1 MKYETVIEVWISTF
15 TKFLEL
21 FIYFFGST
29 VVMYYLWNDICN
41 PVLHLR
47 TFSFGQMAALLFACM
62 TAQPFITG
70 KYFNTIQTT
79 SNGLPKWV
87 NYIILFALTAGVIFL
102 EMQLVPALISP

>member
-1 MKYETVIEVWISTF
+1 MKYETVIEVWISAF

-21 FIYFFGST
+21 FIYFGGST
-29 VVMYYLWNDICN
+29 IVMYFLWNDFCN

-47 TFSFGQMAALLFACM
+47 SFKFGEMSIVMFACM

-79 SNGLPKWV
+79 SNGLPKWL
-87 NYIILFALTAGVIFL
+87 NYVILFTLTAGIIFL
-102 EMQLVPALISP
+102 EKQLVPALLSL